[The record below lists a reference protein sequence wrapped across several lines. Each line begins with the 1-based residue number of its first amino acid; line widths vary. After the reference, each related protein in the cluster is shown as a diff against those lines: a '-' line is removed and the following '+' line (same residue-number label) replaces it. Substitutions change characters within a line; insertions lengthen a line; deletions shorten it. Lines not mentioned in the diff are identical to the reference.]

1 MGVVYKAE
9 DTRLHRFVA
18 LKFLPDDVARDPQAL
33 GRFQREA
40 QAASALNHP
49 NICTIH
55 DIGEE
60 NGRAFIAMEYLDGAT
75 LKHHIAK
82 QALEIEMLLSLA
94 IEIAD
99 ALDAAH
105 TAGIVHRDIKS
116 ANIFV
121 TQRNRAK
128 ILDFGLAKMNFT
140 RKRIETKPGSSD
152 DPTLAND
159 DLTTGGSTMGTVTYM
174 SPEQVAGKPLDGRSD
189 LFSFGVVLYEMATG
203 HLVFGRE
210 TLGATFGAI
219 LHEDTIPP
227 THWNTQLPPMLEEI
241 ILKALEK
248 DRNLRYQSAAE
259 MRADLQRLKRG
270 VDSGKVPAASGTI
283 HAVRPQPQRWW
294 RTKRSLGLAIAAL
307 AALTVIA
314 GYAMHL
320 RGRGAAMDSLA
331 VLPFV
336 NTNADPNTEYLSD
349 GITETLIE
357 RLSQIPNLKVMARS
371 TVSRYKGANI
381 DPQQVG
387 RDLNVSAVLTGSVS
401 QRGDTLT
408 ISTEL
413 MKVADGSELWGEHYN
428 RTLSDLLLVQ
438 EDITQTIPGKLRLYM
453 TGEAKARIAKHSTES
468 SVAYQLYLE
477 GRYHWNKRSEDGFHR
492 AIEYFSQAIEKDPT
506 YALAYAGLAD
516 SYVLLG
522 EYRLAPGTEVFPKAR
537 DAATQ
542 ALAQN
547 DTLAEAHTSLADV
560 KVDYDWDW
568 PGAEQEFRRAI
579 ELNPDYPTAHQW
591 YAEFL
596 SEMGRHQQ
604 ALAESAL
611 AQKLDPHSLIISA
624 GIGKILFEAG
634 QNDLAI
640 EPLRKT
646 LESEPNFAHAH
657 SYLGK
662 VYLRKRMFPEAVV
675 EFEKAATLSGRI
687 ADYLGGLGHAYARAG
702 RVPEARKVLD
712 EIKDRSK
719 QRYVSWRDMAV
730 IYAGLGEKDQAFACL
745 QKAYELRDSGI
756 VFMKVDPLFDPLRSD
771 PRFRDLLRRIG
782 LPE

>member
-18 LKFLPDDVARDPQAL
+18 LKFLPDDVARDAQAL
-33 GRFQREA
+33 ARFQREA
-40 QAASALNHP
+40 EAASALNHP

-60 NGRAFIAMEYLDGAT
+60 NGRAFIAMEYLDGET
-75 LKHHIAK
+75 LKHHLAK
-82 QALEIEMLLSLA
+82 QGLETETLLSLA

-105 TAGIVHRDIKS
+105 AQGIVHRDVKPT
-116 ANIFV
+116 NLFV
-121 TQRNRAK
+121 TRRGHIK
-128 ILDFGLAKMNFT
+128 ILDFGLAKIDFT
-140 RKRIETKPGSSD
+140 RRRIESSPGSSD
-152 DPTLAND
+152 APTLVSE

-189 LFSFGVVLYEMATG
+189 LFSFGAVLYEMATG
-203 HLVFGRE
+203 RLAFGRE

-219 LHEDTIPP
+219 LHEETIPP
-227 THWNTQLPPMLEEI
+227 TRWNTQLPPRLEEI

-270 VDSGKVPAASGTI
+270 LESGSAAAVSSARYAVPA
-283 HAVRPQPQRWW
+283 QPQR
-294 RTKRSLGLAIAAL
+294 RVKTGLVLTVVAL
-307 AALTVIA
+307 AAVIAIA
-314 GYAMHL
+314 GYVVHL
-320 RGRGAAMDSLA
+320 RGRAAALDSLA

-336 NTNADPNTEYLSD
+336 NANADPNSDYLSD
-349 GITETLIE
+349 GITETLID
-357 RLSQIPNLKVMARS
+357 RLSEIPNLKVMARS
-371 TVSRYKGANI
+371 TVSRYKGANL
-381 DPQQVG
+381 DPQAVG
-387 RDLNVSAVLTGSVS
+387 RELNVRAVLTGKVL
-401 QRGDTLT
+401 QRGDSLT
-408 ISTEL
+408 VSTEL
-413 MKVADGSELWGEHYN
+413 MNVADGSQLWGEHYN
-428 RTLSDLLLVQ
+428 RNLADLLAVQ
-438 EDITQTIPGKLRLYM
+438 EDVSQKVPAKLRLQLS
-453 TGEAKARIAKHSTES
+453 GEAKARFAKRSTENN
-468 SVAYQLYLE
+468 VAYQLYLE
-477 GRYHWNKRSEDGFHR
+477 GRYSWNKRSEEGFRR
-492 AIEYFSQAIEKDPT
+492 AIEYFGQAIEKDPN
-506 YALAYAGLAD
+506 YSLAYAGLAD

-522 EYRLAPGTEVFPKAR
+522 EYRLALGQEVFPKAR
-537 DAATQ
+537 EAATQ

-624 GIGKILFEAG
+624 SIGKILFEAG
-634 QNDLAI
+634 QSDAAI
-640 EPLRKT
+640 EPLHKT
-646 LESEPNFAHAH
+646 LESEPNFTHAH
-657 SYLGK
+657 SYLAK
-662 VYLRKRMFPEAVV
+662 VYLRRGMFAEAAA
-675 EFEKAATLSGRI
+675 EFERAATLSGGV
-687 ADYLGGLGHAYARAG
+687 ANYLGGLGHTYARAG
-702 RVPEARKVLD
+702 RASDARKVL
-712 EIKDRSK
+712 EELKERSK
-719 QRYVSWRDMAV
+719 QRYVSWRDIAV
-730 IYAGLGEKDQAFACL
+730 IYAGLGDKDQAFACL
-745 QKAYELRDSGI
+745 EKAYELRDSGL
-756 VFMKVDPLFDPLRSD
+756 VFLKVDPLFDPLRSD
-771 PRFRDLLRRIG
+771 PRFQSLLRRIG